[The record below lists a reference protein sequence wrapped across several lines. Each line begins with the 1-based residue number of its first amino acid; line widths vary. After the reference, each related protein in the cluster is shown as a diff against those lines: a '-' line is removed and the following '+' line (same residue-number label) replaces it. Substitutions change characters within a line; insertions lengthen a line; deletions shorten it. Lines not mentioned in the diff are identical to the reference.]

1 MAKKIIKARM
11 QQRQDTLAGW
21 AGENPV
27 LLPGELGLVSD
38 DPNAYKVGDGVTA
51 WNDLPMRGWDGN
63 IAQTTGDSTTAIMS
77 QKAVTEGLDGLG
89 QRVTNLSIQAN
100 RLELMKVTVVP
111 GRGLSTNDYSD
122 AEKQKLA
129 GLQNYDD
136 TELRVQVT
144 QKADR
149 SEVTELSE
157 EVGKKADADGT
168 YLEFTAGRTIDM
180 LGVHEGDD
188 SEFLFRPTDG
198 EGSIK
203 DGKAVI
209 ERIEGNSV
217 VWNQMLKNDAKGGSV
232 NGLTV
237 TNNRDGSWTASGTPS
252 ADVWLPTDQY
262 PFAPIVGH
270 KYLLYGC
277 PQGGK
282 TNSYYLHEVS
292 GRLQPDEGNGSI
304 TSVNSTELRPYIV
317 VRGGVTCN
325 NLIFKPRVVDL
336 TKMFG
341 ADNEPLTI
349 EEFYQRIPS
358 GIDINAYNEGEVV
371 DMRAEGIKS
380 VGFNQWK
387 AQPSFSSAEY
397 GQTYVVSIDSNAD
410 AIESLKTIYTLLAD
424 GHNVYYSAKIEG
436 TAIGMPIGSM
446 ALFSNGAILG
456 DMILPNAVNEASRF
470 TNIDK
475 QSIADAQIILLYA
488 THSSAWSV
496 SDICFNLV
504 HTGYRNGE
512 YEPYASEEIALPT
525 MTYFPQG
532 MRSIGKVCDEITQK
546 QTIQRIG
553 AVDLGDLDWKP
564 PYNGVFISYMPNMK
578 AVPNVNVGMMAQYN
592 QSSLPN
598 GAYLLNNVEDMAFC
612 TNGGATGGVGSIG
625 ISDSRY
631 TDAASFKAAMKGVIL
646 YYELEEPIVTEIEPI
661 LLEYDAWDFGTEE
674 VIAQGKCAPLKAS
687 IVYGFNARD
696 TIRNNRESIEELTRR
711 ITILEQMLGVMAAQ
725 AQAANFVA

>member
-63 IAQTTGDSTTAIMS
+63 IAQTTGDSTTAVMS
-77 QKAVTEGLDGLG
+77 QKAVTEELDNLS
-89 QRVTNLSIQAN
+89 QRATNLSIQAN

-136 TELRVQVT
+136 TELRAQVA

-149 SEVTELSE
+149 SELTELSE

-217 VWNQMLKNDAKGGSV
+217 VWNQLLKNDMETLTLNGVTFTNNGDGSFLV
-232 NGLTV
+232 NG
-237 TNNRDGSWTASGTPS
+237 TAS
-252 ADVWLPTDQY
+252 ADIWY
-262 PFAPIVGH
+262 PCVNLYFAASKNH

-277 PQGGK
+277 PKGG
-282 TNSYYLHEVS
+282 SYGTYCLHE
-292 GRLQPDEGNGSI
+292 GNGYLNYDIGNGSI
-304 TSVNSTELRPYIV
+304 TQVNADSLRPYIV
-317 VRGGVTCN
+317 IGSGFTAN
-325 NLIFKPRVVDL
+325 NLVFRPRVVDL

-341 ADNEPLTI
+341 AGYEPLTL
-349 EEFYQRIPS
+349 EEFYQRIPQ

-380 VGFNQWK
+380 VGFNAWD
-387 AQPSFSSAEY
+387 EEWELGY
-397 GQTYVVSIDSNAD
+397 IDTTTGKKEN
-410 AIESLKTIYTLLAD
+410 Y
-424 GHNVYYSAKIEG
+424 
-436 TAIGMPIGSM
+436 GSM
-446 ALFSNGAILG
+446 VRNKNLIP
-456 DMILPNAVNEASRF
+456 ILPNTQYFANVADNKGDNGYALFYDNDGNYLGFAAMGGTDPSFQKVNTPS
-470 TNIDK
+470 
-475 QSIADAQIILLYA
+475 DAHFMNFFLNGSYGTTYNHDVCI
-488 THSSAWSV
+488 S
-496 SDICFNLV
+496 LV

-512 YEPYASEEIALPT
+512 YEPYVSEEIALPT
-525 MTYFPQG
+525 LNYFPQG

-553 AVDLGDLDWKP
+553 AVDLGTLPWFRETGKDGAVIMMS
-564 PYNGVFISYMPNMK
+564 NGIANL
-578 AVPNVNVGMMAQYN
+578 AV
-592 QSSLPN
+592 LP
-598 GAYLLNNVEDMAFC
+598 
-612 TNGGATGGVGSIG
+612 
-625 ISDSRY
+625 SDSTTKGNLICAKYITQSAYAVVQNAMGVSINPSGDIIIYDSAY
-631 TDAASFKAAMKGVIL
+631 TDTASFASAMKGVIL
-646 YYELEEPIVTEIEPI
+646 YYELAEPIVTDIEPI
-661 LLEYDAWDFGTEE
+661 LLEYDAYDFGTEE
-674 VIAQGKCAPLKAS
+674 VIASGKCAPLKAS

-725 AQAANFVA
+725 ASAVNFVE

>member
-27 LLPGELGLVSD
+27 LLKGELGLVSD

-63 IAQTTGDSTTAIMS
+63 IAQTTGDSTTAVMS
-77 QKAVTEGLDGLG
+77 QKAVTEGLDGLD
-89 QRVTNLSIQAN
+89 QRVTNVSIQAN

-111 GRGLSTNDYSD
+111 GKGLSTNDYSN

-136 TELRVQVT
+136 TELRAQVA

-149 SEVTELSE
+149 SELTELSD
-157 EVGKKADADGT
+157 EVGKKADAVGT
-168 YLEFTAGRTIDM
+168 YLEFTAGRSIDM

-203 DGKAVI
+203 DGEAVV

-217 VWNQMLKNDAKGGSV
+217 VWNQLLKNNDISNTI

-237 TNNRDGSWTASGTPS
+237 TNNGDGSWTANGTPS
-252 ADVWLPTDQY
+252 ADVWLAIDQY
-262 PFAPIVGH
+262 PFASVVGH

-277 PQGGK
+277 PKGGNVG
-282 TNSYYLHEVS
+282 TYCLFEAQ
-292 GRLQPDEGNGSI
+292 GRLSVEEGNGSI
-304 TSVNSTELRPYIV
+304 TAVNSTELRPFIV
-317 VRGGVTCN
+317 VRGGVVCN
-325 NLIFKPRVVDL
+325 NLIFRPRVVDL

-341 ADNEPLTI
+341 AGFEPLTI

-358 GIDINAYNEGEVV
+358 GIDLNAYNEGEMV
-371 DMRAEGIKS
+371 DCKVQGIKS

-387 AQPSFSSAEY
+387 AEPSFDSATY
-397 GQTYVVSIDSNAD
+397 GENYIIVIENNNDVL
-410 AIESLKTIYTLLAD
+410 ESLKSVYMLLAD
-424 GHNVYYSAKIEG
+424 GHDVYYSAKVDG
-436 TAIGMPIGSM
+436 TAIGVPIGSM
-446 ALFSNGAILG
+446 ALFSNGSAFDAVL
-456 DMILPNAVNEASRF
+456 DPNRVNEASRF
-470 TNIDK
+470 KHLDK
-475 QSIADAQIILLYA
+475 DAIKNAQFALLYA
-488 THSSAWSV
+488 TNSSAWSI
-496 SDICFNLV
+496 SDICFSLV

-512 YEPYASEEIALPT
+512 YEPYKESEVALPILN
-525 MTYFPQG
+525 YFPNG
-532 MRSIGKVCDEITQK
+532 MRSIGSVCDEITQK

-553 AVDLGDLDWKP
+553 AVDLGDLAWFRETGKDGAVIMISNGLANLAAKP
-564 PYNGVFISYMPNMK
+564 IYSDTRANLICAKYHTYSAYEVVQNAMGV
-578 AVPNVNVGMMAQYN
+578 
-592 QSSLPN
+592 
-598 GAYLLNNVEDMAFC
+598 
-612 TNGGATGGVGSIG
+612 SINPSG
-625 ISDSRY
+625 DILIYDSAY
-631 TDAASFKAAMKGVIL
+631 TDTASFAAAMRGVIL
-646 YYELEEPIVTEIEPI
+646 YYELEEPIVTEIEPM
-661 LLEYDAWDFGTEE
+661 LLSYEAWDFGTEQ
-674 VIAQGKCAPLKAS
+674 ALADAPTAPIKAS

-696 TIRNNRESIEELTRR
+696 TIRNNRNSIEELTRR

-725 AQAANFVA
+725 AQAVNFVE